1 MKSGIIYKGPSLL
14 DGKPIVV
21 IATYS
26 KRNIKTG
33 VVVQTYILVDGIN
46 PLEASKTGADFS
58 ICGTCAM
65 RGEVTTDPNR
75 KQAKNRRCYVNLGQ
89 GVLIVYKSFLRG
101 VYAMADNIADRKSI
115 GRGRF
120 VRVGTYGDPAAVPA
134 AVWED
139 LLSEADTFTAYSHQS
154 GWRPDI
160 AMQSADNHAQAIM
173 HWQAGRRTFR
183 VIADLGQLD
192 KQNEALCPCV
202 KRGRPARTMYRVQ
215 ALQRICPCQ
224 VHCHSRTLELPAA
237 PSCLGAR
244 PPALGPRVGGFLF
257 PSLLHRRARRKAGR
271 KAQDLRIMF
280 QGRKAQGRD
289 ARRKALEPRTLSL
302 GQPTTGQGKGL
313 RAPKQKQATGAE
325 GLYQDE

>member
-1 MKSGIIYKGPSLL
+1 LILILRASISILKYKNNTLLFNFVALYRRQAFWPVFFNLNFKEKPTMKSGIIYNGPSLL

-26 KRNIKTG
+26 KRNTKTG
-33 VVVQTYILVDGIN
+33 EVVQTYILVDGMN
-46 PLEASKTGADFS
+46 PLDASKTGADFS

-65 RGEVTTDPNR
+65 RGEVTTDPTR

-101 VYAMADNIADRKSI
+101 VYAIADNISARKSI
-115 GRGRF
+115 GRKRF

-192 KQNEALCPCV
+192 KQNEALCPAS
-202 KRGRPARTMYRVQ
+202 KEAGRRVQ
-215 ALQRICPCQ
+215 CTACKLCKGSALAKSIAI
-224 VHCHSRTLELPAA
+224 VEH
-237 PSCLGAR
+237 
-244 PPALGPRVGGFLF
+244 
-257 PSLLHRRARRKAGR
+257 
-271 KAQDLRIMF
+271 
-280 QGRKAQGRD
+280 
-289 ARRKALEPRTLSL
+289 
-302 GQPTTGQGKGL
+302 
-313 RAPKQKQATGAE
+313 
-325 GLYQDE
+325 

>member
-21 IATYS
+21 IATFS
-26 KRNIKTG
+26 KRNAKTG
-33 VVVQTYILVDGIN
+33 AVVQTYILVDGIN

-58 ICGTCAM
+58 ICGNCAM

-101 VYAMADNIADRKSI
+101 VYAVADNIAARKSI

-134 AVWED
+134 AVWEE

-160 AMQSADNHAQAIM
+160 AMQSADDYHSASVI
-173 HWQAGRRTFR
+173 HWKAGRRTFR
-183 VIADLGQLD
+183 VIAELGHLDSKTKRFAQHQKKQGGAYNVPHASFAKDL
-192 KQNEALCPCV
+192 P
-202 KRGRPARTMYRVQ
+202 
-215 ALQRICPCQ
+215 
-224 VHCHSRTLELPAA
+224 LPS
-237 PSCLGAR
+237 PL
-244 PPALGPRVGGFLF
+244 P
-257 PSLLHRRARRKAGR
+257 
-271 KAQDLRIMF
+271 
-280 QGRKAQGRD
+280 
-289 ARRKALEPRTLSL
+289 
-302 GQPTTGQGKGL
+302 
-313 RAPKQKQATGAE
+313 
-325 GLYQDE
+325 